1 MTSRSTLATWLGS
14 LDASR
19 LARVL
24 GARKDAVSPPEPRS
38 VGELAGRL
46 QRPGSVALVL
56 PRFALPHLQVAE
68 ALAALGAP
76 ASRDA
81 LAGLLGAADDEPTRE
96 LEAVLEA
103 LADHA
108 LVWPDGT
115 GKLCMAGPLRH
126 AWDKPLGLDAPL
138 EELLAGT
145 TSEELRRMLAAL
157 GVKSPGTKPQR
168 LATLAAHR
176 KLAKLGLRQLA
187 PTVLISR
194 SPLDTTVA
202 ALRAEGYA
210 PVAETAEGTVRVEKA
225 RPRRGT
231 APVPPPR
238 GTNAKDK
245 GRIAATRAAKASAAI
260 DCNTLAAQ
268 LLAAPPTI
276 SDPAPFDGGVP
287 FATDTEEIVA
297 GWAKHLPYGDVRQLA
312 HAIDTGRA
320 ITVEYV
326 ASSGSR
332 TVRTLS
338 RLMLDPPYLEA
349 WCHLRDAERVFT
361 LSRVHSVMSVPE
373 REGR

>member
-1 MTSRSTLATWLGS
+1 LSPVHRPRGWPRSWTPSPTGRPAARHRFSAGS
-14 LDASR
+14 IRRALDAGRVPEGIEADLTAVASGP
-19 LARVL
+19 LPQPLSYLIADTAR
-24 GARKDAVSPPEPRS
+24 GH
-38 VGELAGRL
+38 GRV
-46 QRPGSVALVL
+46 RI
-56 PRFALPHLQVAE
+56 
-68 ALAALGAP
+68 AP
-76 ASRDA
+76 AA
-81 LAGLLGAADDEPTRE
+81 CVLHGDEP
-96 LEAVLEA
+96 A
-103 LADHA
+103 
-108 LVWPDGT
+108 
-115 GKLCMAGPLRH
+115 
-126 AWDKPLGLDAPL
+126 
-138 EELLAGT
+138 LLA
-145 TSEELRRMLAAL
+145 E
-157 GVKSPGTKPQR
+157 
-168 LATLAAHR
+168 LAAHR

-326 ASSGSR
+326 AASGSR

-373 REGR
+373 